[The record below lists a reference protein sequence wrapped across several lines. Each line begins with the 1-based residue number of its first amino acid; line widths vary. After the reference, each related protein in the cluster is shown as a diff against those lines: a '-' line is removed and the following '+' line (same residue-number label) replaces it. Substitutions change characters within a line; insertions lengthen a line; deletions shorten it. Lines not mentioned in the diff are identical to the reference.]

1 MRGSEHKWG
10 VIENS
15 KRQDKFMHYLFLN
28 LSQKFLGIC
37 SHLGGRRLQLQKLF
51 AQKKTFE
58 IFFVIKKVKC
68 SYQWTK
74 TKTFIIH
81 ERFNHKFSPIHMT
94 YLVPHKRLIH
104 LLIKTLLVLN
114 NFFQQ
119 FWSFLMTG
127 INNCSTEM
135 LQY

>member
-15 KRQDKFMHYLFLN
+15 KRQDKFMHYIFLN

-58 IFFVIKKVKC
+58 IFFVIKKVKIFI
-68 SYQWTK
+68 SMNQNK
-74 TKTFIIH
+74 TLIIQ
-81 ERFNHKFSPIHMT
+81 ERFYYKFCTIHMT

-127 INNCSTEM
+127 INNCSTER